1 MDLNLEL
8 KRRVLAEE
16 GVVTMRKETE
26 QLEPSSPER
35 KAVSRKVLEDTIKA
49 MEALGTHKPIWDFSK
64 EKSQPV
70 FVSDC
75 NLVLRP
81 INAGDVD
88 FYWRIKQQYS
98 PDYRAILK
106 TESHRKES
114 LFLVTVCTPES
125 FYCIVEINGAPVGYL
140 GIENTEEDLWQLAAE
155 LDEQYTN
162 QGFGSRSVKLFLNEV
177 SRISGKTLF
186 RAKIY
191 PDNIRSQKCVE
202 KVGGKLVGLCVGGY
216 LRLPE
221 EQARFEEEN
230 LHLIDDN
237 IQDLADRLGV
247 EPRKLLSHVLDYRL
261 ECPI

>member
-16 GVVTMRKETE
+16 GVATMRKETE

-75 NLVLRP
+75 DLVLRP

-114 LFLVTVCTPES
+114 LFLVTGCTPES

-155 LDEQYTN
+155 LDEYEAFRG
-162 QGFGSRSVKLFLNEV
+162 GF
-177 SRISGKTLF
+177 
-186 RAKIY
+186 
-191 PDNIRSQKCVE
+191 
-202 KVGGKLVGLCVGGY
+202 
-216 LRLPE
+216 
-221 EQARFEEEN
+221 
-230 LHLIDDN
+230 
-237 IQDLADRLGV
+237 
-247 EPRKLLSHVLDYRL
+247 
-261 ECPI
+261 